1 MKDIRD
7 SSKRDTLLFE
17 YNKDIDY
24 TFAIITRLIKAIYN
38 KVKKVNF
45 FNSRYN
51 VIRVIL
57 LEASFR
63 TNKELIR

>member
-1 MKDIRD
+1 MRD

-24 TFAIITRLIKAIYN
+24 TFITITRLIKAIYN
-38 KVKKVNF
+38 KVRKANL

-57 LEASFR
+57 LEASFK